1 MLMRLVRVIAPLALI
16 VGIVLLS
23 EPVVSQAGA
32 GNWAE
37 KARLGVMRTE
47 AGVVTVNGRIYVMG
61 GMAGTADS
69 SPLTQEYDPATDRW
83 RERAPM
89 PGPLSHPGAAVLDGR
104 IYVVGGFLK
113 NVHLEAQTAAY
124 EYDVAANT
132 WRSLPPLSSPRGS
145 IGLAALNG
153 RIHAVGGRDVNRKTV
168 DIHEVYDPAKRTW
181 TTLAP
186 LSRARDHAPT
196 IAVNGRIHVIG
207 GRFDTPAENT
217 GMHDVYDPAKNTW
230 TSAAAI
236 PTARSGGS
244 AVLYRGMI
252 VVTGGECDN
261 DKPFVANEGFDVKT
275 ARWTMLAPM
284 PGGRHGIQAAT
295 DGQAIYV
302 PGGAPVCR
310 TGTSDT
316 LLTFRL

>member
-1 MLMRLVRVIAPLALI
+1 MRSSLTLAAT
-16 VGIVLLS
+16 VLL
-23 EPVVSQAGA
+23 VGFLADVATSQSPTATGT
-32 GNWAE
+32 WAE
-37 KARLGVMRTE
+37 KARIGQQRTE
-47 AGVVTVNGRIYVMG
+47 AAVVAVNGKIYVIG

-69 SPLTQEYDPATDRW
+69 APLNQEYDPATDRW
-83 RERAPM
+83 RDRAPM
-89 PGPLSHPGAAVLDGR
+89 PGPLSHPGAALLNGR

-113 NVHLEAQTAAY
+113 NVHLEAQPSVY

-132 WRSLPPLSSPRGS
+132 WRTLPPLSSPRGS
-145 IGLAALNG
+145 VGVVALNG
-153 RIHAVGGRDVNRKTV
+153 RIHAVGGRDVNRV
-168 DIHEVYDPAKRTW
+168 VVAIHEAFDPAKGAW
-181 TTLAP
+181 APLAP
-186 LSRARDHAPT
+186 LPRARDHAPT

-217 GMHDVYDPAKNTW
+217 AMHDVYDPAKNAW

-236 PTARSGGS
+236 PTPRSGGS

-275 ARWTMLAPM
+275 GRWSALAPM
-284 PGGRHGIQAAT
+284 PGGRHGIQGAT
-295 DGQAIYV
+295 DGQAVYI

-310 TGTSDT
+310 TGVSDT
-316 LLTFRL
+316 LLTFRF

>member
-1 MLMRLVRVIAPLALI
+1 MRLTYAVAAVVVT
-16 VGIVLLS
+16 VGVTLY
-23 EPVVSQAGA
+23 SQPASTAGIW
-32 GNWAE
+32 GE
-37 KARLGVMRTE
+37 KARLGEQRTE
-47 AGVVTVNGRIYVMG
+47 AGVVAVNGKIYVMG

-69 SPLTQEYDPATDRW
+69 APLVQEYDPVTDRW

-89 PGPLSHPGAAVLDGR
+89 PGPLSHPGAAVLDGK

-124 EYDVAANT
+124 EYDIAANT
-132 WRSLPPLSSPRGS
+132 WRTLPAISSPRGS
-145 IGLAALNG
+145 IGLVALNG

-168 DIHEVYDPAKRTW
+168 DVHEVYDPAKRTW
-181 TTLAP
+181 TALAP
-186 LSRARDHAPT
+186 LPRARDHAPT

-230 TSAAAI
+230 TAAAAI
-236 PTARSGGS
+236 PTVRSGGS

-275 ARWTMLAPM
+275 GRWSTLAPM

-295 DGQAIYV
+295 DGQTIYV

-316 LLTFRL
+316 LLTFRF